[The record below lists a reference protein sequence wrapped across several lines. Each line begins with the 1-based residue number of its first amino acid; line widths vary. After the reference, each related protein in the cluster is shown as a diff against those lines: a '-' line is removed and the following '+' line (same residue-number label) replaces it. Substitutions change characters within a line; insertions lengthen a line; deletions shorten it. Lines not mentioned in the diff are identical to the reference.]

1 MNARK
6 QQQRGAQMGNDI
18 RVLVVYASRYGST
31 KDIAQFIAGRL
42 EEHGLRVHVQ
52 SASEVHELERHDAV
66 VVGSAVYLGAWM
78 KEAAEFVRRNAAN
91 LSKRPVWLFSSG
103 PLGTATTDG
112 QGRDLRVVSRPKEFI
127 EFEAAIK
134 PQDHQVFFG
143 ALDPAKLRGGHR
155 LIGMLPAAK
164 KLLIEGDFRDWRD
177 IEAWAGGIAEALVP
191 AAPAAAMI
199 R

>member
-1 MNARK
+1 M
-6 QQQRGAQMGNDI
+6 
-18 RVLVVYASRYGST
+18 
-31 KDIAQFIAGRL
+31 
-42 EEHGLRVHVQ
+42 
-52 SASEVHELERHDAV
+52 
-66 VVGSAVYLGAWM
+66 
-78 KEAAEFVRRNAAN
+78 
-91 LSKRPVWLFSSG
+91 
-103 PLGTATTDG
+103 
-112 QGRDLRVVSRPKEFI
+112 
-127 EFEAAIK
+127 
-134 PQDHQVFFG
+134 FFG